1 MTNQGGI
8 MLSMQLV
15 LVILYAS
22 MTVYSPNQKVIL
34 RTDYSCKYI
43 FYYKKKT
50 NILWVNLILDYLL
63 LNRCNL
69 DMKKLYLRL
78 QETKYLPL
86 TRLKHFE
93 ELFRTYKMR

>member
-22 MTVYSPNQKVIL
+22 MTVYSPNQKLIL

-43 FYYKKKT
+43 FYFQKKNK
-50 NILWVNLILDYLL
+50 IFQERWII
-63 LNRCNL
+63 
-69 DMKKLYLRL
+69 KKSS
-78 QETKYLPL
+78 L
-86 TRLKHFE
+86 TRLKLFE
-93 ELFRTYKMR
+93 KPFLTYNVR